1 MRKSILL
8 TVFAFFV
15 FFSYAEDFEEALQE
29 QQSTEQQQITEQTAQ
44 EAASGRIVSKI
55 DFIGLTKTRD
65 SYLQLRY
72 KKYIGMRVD
81 EIDLRELETQLQS
94 EGVFESIVIDV
105 IDGTEDGSSPSFDE
119 DGNPTAK
126 IEVSVSEKITFI
138 PLPFAMYSSSGLI
151 AGGMVMDTNAFGVK
165 DTLMLGGFFAS
176 TSLTGMGMFSKPAIE
191 RVRPGF
197 QFFTSISK
205 NTPNVRNLKN
215 EEVLDFENF
224 AVSCS
229 LGIFNKIDKFNTF
242 GLSLGFNY
250 LKNDTEGDFE
260 SIGSATIGSA
270 GLAYSLSKS
279 DWNGFFMSTSSINL
293 SASLS
298 KYFALDDEASL
309 ASVVQ
314 NYAAAFSTQKPFL
327 SDRFRLLAQVS
338 GACVVAPE
346 KKSAHIVEAKKRS
359 AAGVSIL
366 SGDFKTDMIFGGT
379 AGFEAAL
386 ATFKFGLISLIGKYE
401 VVWTEDFSKNLAFYE
416 LEDVEFCHGPSA
428 GLCLYLSKIAFPALS
443 MNISYNVSESYWQYS
458 FSLGMSM

>member
-1 MRKSILL
+1 MKKKILSL
-8 TVFAFFV
+8 MFAFI
-15 FFSYAEDFEEALQE
+15 SLLAIASSEEEPEAETR
-29 QQSTEQQQITEQTAQ
+29 TESKPVIT
-44 EAASGRIVSKI
+44 KI
-55 DFIGLTKTRD
+55 DFIGLKKTRD
-65 SYLQLRY
+65 SYLQMRY
-72 KKYIGMRVD
+72 KKYIGLRVD

-105 IDGTEDGSSPSFDE
+105 IDGTGEGETPSLDE
-119 DGNPTAK
+119 NGNPTAK

-176 TSLTGMGMFSKPAIE
+176 TSITGMGMFSKPAIE

-250 LKNDTEGDFE
+250 LKNDAEGNFE

-298 KYFALDDEASL
+298 KYFALDD
-309 ASVVQ
+309 
-314 NYAAAFSTQKPFL
+314 AAAFSTQKPFL
-327 SDRFRLLAQVS
+327 SDRFRLLSQVS

-346 KKSAHIVEAKKRS
+346 KKSAHIAESKKRS

-379 AGFEAAL
+379 VGFEAAL

-401 VVWTEDFSKNLAFYE
+401 FVWAEDFSERIAFYE
-416 LEDVEFCHGPSA
+416 LEDIEFCHGPSA

-443 MNISYNVSESYWQYS
+443 MNVSYNVSESYWQYS

>member
-15 FFSYAEDFEEALQE
+15 FFSYAEDFEEIPQE
-29 QQSTEQQQITEQTAQ
+29 EQSTEQNGEQPAQ
-44 EAASGRIVSKI
+44 EADSGRIVSKI

-72 KKYIGMRVD
+72 KKYIGMKVD
-81 EIDLRELETQLQS
+81 EIDLHELETQLQS

-105 IDGTEDGSSPSFDE
+105 IDGTEDGSSPAFDE

-176 TSLTGMGMFSKPAIE
+176 TSITGMGMFSKPAIE

-250 LKNDTEGDFE
+250 LKRQQ
-260 SIGSATIGSA
+260 SARLDSTIRS
-270 GLAYSLSKS
+270 
-279 DWNGFFMSTSSINL
+279 
-293 SASLS
+293 
-298 KYFALDDEASL
+298 
-309 ASVVQ
+309 
-314 NYAAAFSTQKPFL
+314 QK
-327 SDRFRLLAQVS
+327 A
-338 GACVVAPE
+338 
-346 KKSAHIVEAKKRS
+346 
-359 AAGVSIL
+359 
-366 SGDFKTDMIFGGT
+366 TGT
-379 AGFEAAL
+379 ASSCPL
-386 ATFKFGLISLIGKYE
+386 
-401 VVWTEDFSKNLAFYE
+401 
-416 LEDVEFCHGPSA
+416 HR
-428 GLCLYLSKIAFPALS
+428 
-443 MNISYNVSESYWQYS
+443 
-458 FSLGMSM
+458 